1 MIGVGAGADEGRERD
16 MATTAGDATVS
27 SAAGGEARPVGGRL
41 AALVVAYAVT
51 HHVGTILSGAGEIGP
66 RMRLA
71 DVADLLTPWL
81 TIGLAA
87 WVLVAL
93 RPPAWLWVLFGAGS
107 LLLVD
112 GHGIHLAANSI
123 DNVQPEGA
131 TGDVHD
137 LTYLW
142 DEHVGHYLWYSG
154 VALVALALL
163 LALRARPPFRG
174 PWPYVLALLVA
185 LTHFDN
191 SVEGQTPVLG
201 IVTAVALAALG
212 WRYRDTAARWVG
224 VAYALSLVLFAV
236 FGIWQGGFPEFS
248 KLGWI

>member
-1 MIGVGAGADEGRERD
+1 MT
-16 MATTAGDATVS
+16 TTAS
-27 SAAGGEARPVGGRL
+27 SATAPGATGTATAVGGRL

-51 HHVGTILSGAGEIGP
+51 HHVGTILSGAGEVGP
-66 RMRLA
+66 RMRVA

-87 WVLVAL
+87 WVLVGL
-93 RPPAWLWVLFGAGS
+93 RPGRGTWWLFGAGAV
-107 LLLVD
+107 LLVD
-112 GHGIHLAANSI
+112 GHGVHLAANSI

-154 VALVALALL
+154 VVLVALTLL
-163 LALRARPPFRG
+163 LALRVRPPFRG
-174 PWPYVLALLVA
+174 PWPYVLGLLVA

-191 SVEGQTPVLG
+191 DVEGQTPVLG
-201 IVTAVALAALG
+201 IVAAVVLAGLG
-212 WRYRDTAARWVG
+212 WRHRTTAARHVG
-224 VAYALSLVLFAV
+224 VAYAMSLVLFAV

>member
-1 MIGVGAGADEGRERD
+1 MIGVATYTDDGTGTMTTTESSGTGPEVADAGA
-16 MATTAGDATVS
+16 S
-27 SAAGGEARPVGGRL
+27 PVGGRL
-41 AALVVAYAVT
+41 AALVVAYALT
-51 HHVGTILSGAGEIGP
+51 HHVGTVLSAAGEVGP
-66 RMRLA
+66 GMRVA

-87 WVLVAL
+87 WVLIAL
-93 RPPAWLWVLFGAGS
+93 RPSTGIWVLFGVGS
-107 LLLVD
+107 VLLVD

-131 TGDVHD
+131 VGDVHD

-154 VALVALALL
+154 VAVVALALL
-163 LALRARPPFRG
+163 LALRVRPPFRG
-174 PWPYVLALLVA
+174 PWPYLLGLLVA

-191 SVEGQTPVLG
+191 DVEGQTPVLG
-201 IVTAVALAALG
+201 ITAALVLAALG
-212 WRYRDTAARWVG
+212 WRYRDTAARAVG
-224 VAYALSLVLFAV
+224 VAYAMSLVLFVV
-236 FGIWQGGFPEFS
+236 FGLWQGGFPEFS